1 MAGLPGSGLGG
12 LFYIL
17 LLLWVFVRQAFAGSL
32 APARFKDM
40 IPLAGMAVAMV
51 AALAV
56 AAWLVAR
63 AFGPL
68 PTFASLLA
76 PSDRTG
82 RSAYDSWDYTDHLH
96 HGHALWDPAGAVGGS
111 AQKCLIEPLD
121 KP

>member
-82 RSAYDSWDYTDHLH
+82 RWALILGITPIICIMVMLCGIRLARLAVPRRSA
-96 HGHALWDPAGAVGGS
+96 
-111 AQKCLIEPLD
+111 
-121 KP
+121 

>member
-17 LLLWVFVRQAFAGSL
+17 LLLWVFIRQAFSGNLSS
-32 APARFKDM
+32 ARFRPM
-40 IPLAGMAVAMV
+40 IPLAGMAVGMI
-51 AALAV
+51 AALGV
-56 AAWLVAR
+56 AAWLAAR

-82 RSAYDSWDYTDHLH
+82 RWALILGITPIICIMVMLCGIRLARLAVPRRSA
-96 HGHALWDPAGAVGGS
+96 
-111 AQKCLIEPLD
+111 
-121 KP
+121 